1 MSKKRICIET
11 GLICGLMTGILV
23 VSTPADSCNHHYEW
37 RVTEE
42 ASHYHE
48 GKMEKRCTKC
58 GEIFEKQIIPQ
69 EEHNYED
76 CVCECGSRID
86 IDKEAHTIML
96 TKDMYTQAGL
106 PVSGEVVIPEEIQY
120 DGEMYKVV
128 GLGRQLFEGNKDII
142 SITMPDTVK
151 VIQAYCFNECTNLRQ
166 VKMPQN
172 LKSIDMA
179 AFQCC
184 SSLEQ
189 INLPDSLEY
198 IGGFGFNH
206 CSNVQNSEINI
217 GPNLKCIGNAVDVP
231 AHMFY
236 DCGKDGI
243 FTSFSVDKNNPMY
256 QEIDG
261 ILYTKDGKTMVSI
274 PRGKVF
280 EDNTYIMPDSVINL
294 GELSFSKN
302 MNINTVVISD
312 NLVIDGELL
321 PKERLNYNN
330 YGNILSR
337 SIYVYCPVSKYLT
350 KDTNTKY
357 KSIDGVL
364 YTKDGLRL
372 IAVPNKYEGELN
384 IPEGVTKW
392 QKEAIWSE
400 VSYFKEYGENG
411 QIYSKI
417 SKISIPSTLVNI
429 EEVQI
434 STINEIAGTYGT
446 KIEVAEGNP
455 KFYVDDSGMLK
466 IR

>member
-1 MSKKRICIET
+1 
-11 GLICGLMTGILV
+11 
-23 VSTPADSCNHHYEW
+23 
-37 RVTEE
+37 
-42 ASHYHE
+42 
-48 GKMEKRCTKC
+48 
-58 GEIFEKQIIPQ
+58 
-69 EEHNYED
+69 
-76 CVCECGSRID
+76 
-86 IDKEAHTIML
+86 
-96 TKDMYTQAGL
+96 
-106 PVSGEVVIPEEIQY
+106 
-120 DGEMYKVV
+120 
-128 GLGRQLFEGNKDII
+128 
-142 SITMPDTVK
+142 
-151 VIQAYCFNECTNLRQ
+151 
-166 VKMPQN
+166 
-172 LKSIDMA
+172 
-179 AFQCC
+179 
-184 SSLEQ
+184 
-189 INLPDSLEY
+189 
-198 IGGFGFNH
+198 
-206 CSNVQNSEINI
+206 
-217 GPNLKCIGNAVDVP
+217 
-231 AHMFY
+231 
-236 DCGKDGI
+236 
-243 FTSFSVDKNNPMY
+243 MY

-434 STINEIAGTYGT
+434 STINEIAETYGT

-455 KFYVDDSGMLK
+455 KFYIDDSGILK